1 MRRSVLPFF
10 PVSLFGSVL
19 LSVATGSVRVP
30 FESVLGAL
38 FGFRAEGLAATV
50 IDLRLV
56 RTVAALVS
64 GASLGAAGAV
74 LQSLFRNP
82 LADPFVL
89 GISSG
94 SSLAIAATL
103 IAGTGL
109 GLIGAYDPQALFV
122 AGALGA
128 MAVSLAVVALSSV
141 LRSNLGLVLVG
152 VMLGYLASGLTTLL
166 VVTSDVERVR
176 AFTFWTLGTF
186 SASKWSVVNSVL
198 PIAFGSLLA
207 SLLVAKPLNAL
218 LFGEDA
224 AATMGASVRASRVG
238 AIAVAASLVSCSVV
252 ISGPV
257 GFVGL
262 AAPHAVRILLK
273 TEDNRL
279 TVPLSALVGAELAV
293 LSDIAARTLMS
304 PLELPVTAVT
314 SLFGAPIVLAL
325 VVRRWG
331 FR

>member
-1 MRRSVLPFF
+1 MRRYVLPVL
-10 PVSLFGSVL
+10 PASLLGSVL
-19 LSVATGSVRVP
+19 LSAATGSVKVP
-30 FESVLGAL
+30 LESVIGGLL
-38 FGFRAEGLAATV
+38 GFRAEGLAATV

-56 RTVAALVS
+56 RTVAALAS
-64 GASLGAAGAV
+64 GASLGAAGAI

-109 GLIGAYDPQALFV
+109 GLISSYDPQALYV

-128 MAVSLAVVALSSV
+128 LAVSLAVVALSSL
-141 LRSNLGLVLVG
+141 LRSVLGLVLVG
-152 VMLGYLASGLTTLL
+152 VMLGYLASALTTLL
-166 VVTSDVERVR
+166 VITSDVERMR

-186 SASKWSVVNSVL
+186 SASKWSVVSSVL
-198 PIAFGSLLA
+198 PIAIGSLLV

-218 LFGEDA
+218 LFGEETA
-224 AATMGASVRASRVG
+224 ASMGASVRASRVV
-238 AIAVAASLVSCSVV
+238 AVAVAASLVSCSVV
-252 ISGPV
+252 VSGPI
-257 GFVGL
+257 GFIGL
-262 AAPHAVRILLK
+262 AAPHAVRLLLR

-279 TVPLSALVGAELAV
+279 IVPLSALVGAELAV
-293 LSDIAARTLMS
+293 LSDVAARTLMS

-314 SLFGAPIVLAL
+314 SLFGAPTVLVL
-325 VVRRWG
+325 VMRRWG
-331 FR
+331 IR

>member
-1 MRRSVLPFF
+1 
-10 PVSLFGSVL
+10 
-19 LSVATGSVRVP
+19 VATGSVRVP

-109 GLIGAYDPQALFV
+109 GLIGAYDPQALYV

-128 MAVSLAVVALSSV
+128 LAVSLAVVALSSV

-198 PIAFGSLLA
+198 PIAVGSLLA

-224 AATMGASVRASRVG
+224 AATTGASVRASRVG
-238 AIAVAASLVSCSVV
+238 AVAVAASLVSCSVV

>member
-1 MRRSVLPFF
+1 MRRSVLPFL

-19 LSVATGSVRVP
+19 LSAATGSVRVP

-38 FGFRAEGLAATV
+38 FGFRAEGLVATV

-128 MAVSLAVVALSSV
+128 LAVSLAVVALSSV

>member
-1 MRRSVLPFF
+1 
-10 PVSLFGSVL
+10 
-19 LSVATGSVRVP
+19 
-30 FESVLGAL
+30 
-38 FGFRAEGLAATV
+38 
-50 IDLRLV
+50 
-56 RTVAALVS
+56 
-64 GASLGAAGAV
+64 
-74 LQSLFRNP
+74 
-82 LADPFVL
+82 
-89 GISSG
+89 
-94 SSLAIAATL
+94 
-103 IAGTGL
+103 
-109 GLIGAYDPQALFV
+109 
-122 AGALGA
+122 
-128 MAVSLAVVALSSV
+128 
-141 LRSNLGLVLVG
+141 
-152 VMLGYLASGLTTLL
+152 MLGYLASGLTTLL
-166 VVTSDVERVR
+166 VVTSDVERIR

-198 PIAFGSLLA
+198 PIAVGSLLA

-224 AATMGASVRASRVG
+224 AATMGASVRSSRVG

-314 SLFGAPIVLAL
+314 SLFGAPVVLVL

>member
-1 MRRSVLPFF
+1 MRRSVLPFL

-19 LSVATGSVRVP
+19 LSAATGSVRVP

-56 RTVAALVS
+56 RTLAALVS

-109 GLIGAYDPQALFV
+109 GLISAYDPQALYV

-128 MAVSLAVVALSSV
+128 LAVSLAVVALSSV

-166 VVTSDVERVR
+166 VVTSDVERIR

>member
-1 MRRSVLPFF
+1 MRRSVLPLL

-19 LSVATGSVRVP
+19 LSAVTGSVKVP

-74 LQSLFRNP
+74 LQSFFRNP

-109 GLIGAYDPQALFV
+109 GLIGAYDPQALYV

-128 MAVSLAVVALSSV
+128 LAVSLAVVALSSV

-166 VVTSDVERVR
+166 VVTSDVERIR

>member
-1 MRRSVLPFF
+1 MRRSVLPFL

-19 LSVATGSVRVP
+19 LSAATGSVRVP

-109 GLIGAYDPQALFV
+109 GLIGAYDPQALYV

-128 MAVSLAVVALSSV
+128 LAVSLAVVALSSV

>member
-1 MRRSVLPFF
+1 MRRSVLPFL
-10 PVSLFGSVL
+10 PVSLFGSIL
-19 LSVATGSVRVP
+19 LSAATGSVRVP

-109 GLIGAYDPQALFV
+109 GLISAYDPQALYV

-128 MAVSLAVVALSSV
+128 LAVSLAVVALSSV

>member
-1 MRRSVLPFF
+1 MSLLPVI
-10 PVSLFGSVL
+10 PLSLFGSVL
-19 LSVATGSVRVP
+19 LSVATGSVMVP
-30 FESVLGAL
+30 FESVIAGLL
-38 FGFRAEGLAATV
+38 GFRAEGVAATV

-56 RTVAALVS
+56 RTLAALVS

-109 GLIGAYDPQALFV
+109 GLVSSYDPQALYV

-128 MAVSLAVVALSSV
+128 LAVSLAVVALSSF

-152 VMLGYLASGLTTLL
+152 VMLGYLSSALTTLL

-186 SASKWSVVNSVL
+186 SASKWSVVNTVL
-198 PIAFGSLLA
+198 PIAVGSLLA

-218 LFGEDA
+218 LFGEETA
-224 AATMGASVRASRVG
+224 ASMGSSVRASRVSAV
-238 AIAVAASLVSCSVV
+238 AIASSLVSCSVV
-252 ISGPV
+252 ISGPI
-257 GFVGL
+257 GFIGL
-262 AAPHAVRILLK
+262 ASPHAVKLLVRS
-273 TEDNRL
+273 EDNRL
-279 TVPLSALVGAELAV
+279 VVPLSALVGAELAV
-293 LSDIAARTLMS
+293 LSDVAARTLMQ

-314 SLFGAPIVLAL
+314 SLFGAPSVLVL
-325 VVRRWG
+325 VLRRWG
-331 FR
+331 IR

>member
-1 MRRSVLPFF
+1 L

-19 LSVATGSVRVP
+19 LSAATGSVRIP

-109 GLIGAYDPQALFV
+109 GLIGAYDPQALYV

-128 MAVSLAVVALSSV
+128 LAVSLAVVALSSV

-198 PIAFGSLLA
+198 PIAVGSLLA

>member
-1 MRRSVLPFF
+1 
-10 PVSLFGSVL
+10 
-19 LSVATGSVRVP
+19 
-30 FESVLGAL
+30 VLGAL
-38 FGFRAEGLAATV
+38 FGFRVEGLAATV

-128 MAVSLAVVALSSV
+128 LAVSLAVVALSSV

-198 PIAFGSLLA
+198 PIAVGSLLA

-262 AAPHAVRILLK
+262 AAPHAVRLLLK

-331 FR
+331 LR

>member
-1 MRRSVLPFF
+1 MRRSVLPLL

-19 LSVATGSVRVP
+19 LSAAIGSVRVP

-109 GLIGAYDPQALFV
+109 GLISSYDPQALYV

-128 MAVSLAVVALSSV
+128 MAVSMAVVALSSV

-166 VVTSDVERVR
+166 VVTSDVERIR

-224 AATMGASVRASRVG
+224 AASMGASVRSSRIG

-262 AAPHAVRILLK
+262 AAPHAVRLLLK

-279 TVPLSALVGAELAV
+279 TLPLSALVGAELAV

-314 SLFGAPIVLAL
+314 SLFGAPIVLVL
-325 VVRRWG
+325 VMRRWG
-331 FR
+331 LR

>member
-1 MRRSVLPFF
+1 
-10 PVSLFGSVL
+10 
-19 LSVATGSVRVP
+19 
-30 FESVLGAL
+30 VLGAL
-38 FGFRAEGLAATV
+38 FGFKVEGLAATV

-56 RTVAALVS
+56 RTLAALVS

-109 GLIGAYDPQALFV
+109 GLIGAYDPQALYV

-128 MAVSLAVVALSSV
+128 LAVSLAVVALSSV

-166 VVTSDVERVR
+166 VVTSDVERIR

-314 SLFGAPIVLAL
+314 SLFGAPIVLVL

>member
-1 MRRSVLPFF
+1 
-10 PVSLFGSVL
+10 
-19 LSVATGSVRVP
+19 VRVP

-56 RTVAALVS
+56 RTLAALVS

-109 GLIGAYDPQALFV
+109 GLISAYDPQALYV

-128 MAVSLAVVALSSV
+128 LAVSLAVVALSSV

-166 VVTSDVERVR
+166 VVTSDVERIR

-224 AATMGASVRASRVG
+224 AATMGASVRSSRVG

>member
-1 MRRSVLPFF
+1 MRRSVLPFL

-19 LSVATGSVRVP
+19 LSAATGSVRVP

-109 GLIGAYDPQALFV
+109 GLIGAYDPQALYV

-128 MAVSLAVVALSSV
+128 LAVSLAVVALSSV

-166 VVTSDVERVR
+166 VVTSDVERIR

-314 SLFGAPIVLAL
+314 SLFGAPVVLAL

>member
-1 MRRSVLPFF
+1 MRRSVLPFL
-10 PVSLFGSVL
+10 PVSLFGSIL
-19 LSVATGSVRVP
+19 LSAATGSVRVP

-56 RTVAALVS
+56 RTLAALVS

-109 GLIGAYDPQALFV
+109 GLISAYDPQALYV

-128 MAVSLAVVALSSV
+128 LAVSLAVVALSSV

-166 VVTSDVERVR
+166 VVTSDVERIR

-224 AATMGASVRASRVG
+224 AATMGVSVRASRVG
-238 AIAVAASLVSCSVV
+238 AVAVAASLVSCSVV

-262 AAPHAVRILLK
+262 AAPHTVRILLK

>member
-109 GLIGAYDPQALFV
+109 GLIGAYDPQALYV

-128 MAVSLAVVALSSV
+128 LAVSLAVVALSSV

-198 PIAFGSLLA
+198 PIAVGSLLA

-262 AAPHAVRILLK
+262 AAPHAVRLLLK

>member
-1 MRRSVLPFF
+1 M
-10 PVSLFGSVL
+10 
-19 LSVATGSVRVP
+19 ATGSVRVP

-109 GLIGAYDPQALFV
+109 GLIGAYDPQALYV

-128 MAVSLAVVALSSV
+128 LAVSLAVVALSSV

-198 PIAFGSLLA
+198 PMAFGSLLA

-224 AATMGASVRASRVG
+224 AATMGASVRSSRVG

-262 AAPHAVRILLK
+262 AAPHAVRLLLK

>member
-1 MRRSVLPFF
+1 
-10 PVSLFGSVL
+10 
-19 LSVATGSVRVP
+19 VRVP
-30 FESVLGAL
+30 LESVLGAL
-38 FGFRAEGLAATV
+38 FGFRVEGLAATV

-109 GLIGAYDPQALFV
+109 GLISAYDPQALYV

-128 MAVSLAVVALSSV
+128 LAVSLAVVALSSV

-166 VVTSDVERVR
+166 VVTSDVERIR

-198 PIAFGSLLA
+198 PIAVGSLLA

-314 SLFGAPIVLAL
+314 SLFGAPIVLVL

>member
-109 GLIGAYDPQALFV
+109 GLISAYDPQALYV

-128 MAVSLAVVALSSV
+128 LAVSLAVVALSSV

-198 PIAFGSLLA
+198 PIAVGSLLA

-238 AIAVAASLVSCSVV
+238 AVAVAASLVSCSVV

>member
-1 MRRSVLPFF
+1 MRRSVLPFL

-19 LSVATGSVRVP
+19 LSAATGSVRVP

-56 RTVAALVS
+56 RTLAALVS

-109 GLIGAYDPQALFV
+109 GLISSYDPQALYV

-128 MAVSLAVVALSSV
+128 LAVSLAVVALSSV

-198 PIAFGSLLA
+198 PIAVGSLLA

-314 SLFGAPIVLAL
+314 SLFGAPIVLML

>member
-1 MRRSVLPFF
+1 V
-10 PVSLFGSVL
+10 
-19 LSVATGSVRVP
+19 TGTVRVP

-56 RTVAALVS
+56 RTLAALVS

-74 LQSLFRNP
+74 LQSHFRNP

-109 GLIGAYDPQALFV
+109 GLISAYDPQALYV

-128 MAVSLAVVALSSV
+128 LAVSLAVVALSSV

-166 VVTSDVERVR
+166 VVTSDVERIR

-224 AATMGASVRASRVG
+224 AATMGASVRSSRVG

-279 TVPLSALVGAELAV
+279 TAPLSALVGAELAV
-293 LSDIAARTLMS
+293 LSDIAARTLRS

-314 SLFGAPIVLAL
+314 SLFGAPIVLVL

>member
-1 MRRSVLPFF
+1 V
-10 PVSLFGSVL
+10 
-19 LSVATGSVRVP
+19 TGSVRVP

-56 RTVAALVS
+56 RTLAALVS

-109 GLIGAYDPQALFV
+109 GLISAYDPQALYV

-128 MAVSLAVVALSSV
+128 LAVSLAVVALSSV

-166 VVTSDVERVR
+166 VVTSDVERIR

-224 AATMGASVRASRVG
+224 AATMGASVRSSRVG

-279 TVPLSALVGAELAV
+279 TAPLSALVGAELAV

-314 SLFGAPIVLAL
+314 SLFGAPIVLVL

>member
-1 MRRSVLPFF
+1 
-10 PVSLFGSVL
+10 
-19 LSVATGSVRVP
+19 VRVP

-38 FGFRAEGLAATV
+38 FGFRAEGLAATI

-109 GLIGAYDPQALFV
+109 GLIGAYDPQALYV

-128 MAVSLAVVALSSV
+128 LAVSLAVVALSSV

-198 PIAFGSLLA
+198 PIAVGSLLA

-238 AIAVAASLVSCSVV
+238 AVAVAASLVSCSVV

>member
-109 GLIGAYDPQALFV
+109 GLIGAYDPQALYV

-262 AAPHAVRILLK
+262 AAPHAVRLLLK

-314 SLFGAPIVLAL
+314 SLFGAPVVLAL

>member
-1 MRRSVLPFF
+1 MRRSVLPFL
-10 PVSLFGSVL
+10 PVSLLGSIL
-19 LSVATGSVRVP
+19 LSAAIGSVRVP

-56 RTVAALVS
+56 RTLAALVS

-109 GLIGAYDPQALFV
+109 GLISSYDPQALYV

-128 MAVSLAVVALSSV
+128 LAVSLAVVALSSV

-279 TVPLSALVGAELAV
+279 TVPLSALMGAELAV

-314 SLFGAPIVLAL
+314 SLFGAPVVLAL

>member
-1 MRRSVLPFF
+1 MRRSVLPFL
-10 PVSLFGSVL
+10 PVSLFGSIL
-19 LSVATGSVRVP
+19 LSAATGSVRVP

-56 RTVAALVS
+56 RTLAALVS

-109 GLIGAYDPQALFV
+109 GLISAYDPQALYV

-128 MAVSLAVVALSSV
+128 LAVSLAVVALSSV

-166 VVTSDVERVR
+166 VVTSDVERIR

>member
-1 MRRSVLPFF
+1 MRRSVIPFL
-10 PVSLFGSVL
+10 PVSLFGSIL
-19 LSVATGSVRVP
+19 LSAATGSVRVP

-38 FGFRAEGLAATV
+38 FGFRADGLAATV

-109 GLIGAYDPQALFV
+109 GLIGAYDPQALYV

-128 MAVSLAVVALSSV
+128 LAVSLAVVALSSV

-166 VVTSDVERVR
+166 VVTSDVERIR

>member
-1 MRRSVLPFF
+1 MRRSVLPFL
-10 PVSLFGSVL
+10 PVSLFGSIL
-19 LSVATGSVRVP
+19 LSAATGSVRVP

-109 GLIGAYDPQALFV
+109 GLISAYDPQALYV

-128 MAVSLAVVALSSV
+128 LAVSLAAVALSSV

-166 VVTSDVERVR
+166 VVTSDVERIR

-314 SLFGAPIVLAL
+314 SLFGAPVVLAL

>member
-1 MRRSVLPFF
+1 MRRSVLPFL
-10 PVSLFGSVL
+10 PVSLFGSIL
-19 LSVATGSVRVP
+19 LSAATGSVRVP
-30 FESVLGAL
+30 FESVLGVL

-109 GLIGAYDPQALFV
+109 GLISAYDPQALYV

-128 MAVSLAVVALSSV
+128 LAVSLAVVALSSV

-224 AATMGASVRASRVG
+224 AATMGASVRSSRVG
-238 AIAVAASLVSCSVV
+238 AVAVSASLVSCSVV

>member
-1 MRRSVLPFF
+1 MRRSVLPFL

-19 LSVATGSVRVP
+19 LSAATGSVRVP
-30 FESVLGAL
+30 FESVIGAL
-38 FGFRAEGLAATV
+38 LGFRVEGLAATV

-56 RTVAALVS
+56 RTLAALVS

-109 GLIGAYDPQALFV
+109 GLISSYDPQALYV

-128 MAVSLAVVALSSV
+128 LAVSLAVVALSSV

-166 VVTSDVERVR
+166 VVTSDVERIR
-176 AFTFWTLGTF
+176 AFTFWTFGTF

-238 AIAVAASLVSCSVV
+238 AVAVAASLVSCSVV

-262 AAPHAVRILLK
+262 AAPHAVRLLLK

-314 SLFGAPIVLAL
+314 SLFGAPIVLVL
-325 VVRRWG
+325 VMRRWG
-331 FR
+331 LR

>member
-1 MRRSVLPFF
+1 MRRSVIPFL
-10 PVSLFGSVL
+10 PVSLFGSIL
-19 LSVATGSVRVP
+19 LSAATGSVRVP

-38 FGFRAEGLAATV
+38 FGFRADGLAATV

-109 GLIGAYDPQALFV
+109 GLIGAYDPQALYV

-128 MAVSLAVVALSSV
+128 LAVSLAVVALSSV

-166 VVTSDVERVR
+166 VVTSDVERIR

-314 SLFGAPIVLAL
+314 SLFGAPVVLAL

>member
-1 MRRSVLPFF
+1 MRRSVLPFL

-19 LSVATGSVRVP
+19 LSAVTGSVRVP

-38 FGFRAEGLAATV
+38 FGFRVEGLAATV

-103 IAGTGL
+103 ITGTGL
-109 GLIGAYDPQALFV
+109 GLISAYDPQALYV

-128 MAVSLAVVALSSV
+128 LAVSLAVVALSSV

-198 PIAFGSLLA
+198 PIAVGSLLA

-224 AATMGASVRASRVG
+224 AATMGASVRSSRVG

-314 SLFGAPIVLAL
+314 SLFGAPVVLVL

>member
-1 MRRSVLPFF
+1 MRRSVLPFL

-19 LSVATGSVRVP
+19 LSAATGSVRVP
-30 FESVLGAL
+30 FESVIGAL
-38 FGFRAEGLAATV
+38 LGFRVEGLAATV

-56 RTVAALVS
+56 RTLAALVS

-109 GLIGAYDPQALFV
+109 GLISAYDPQALYV

-128 MAVSLAVVALSSV
+128 LAVSLAVVALSSV

-224 AATMGASVRASRVG
+224 AATMGASVRSSRVG

>member
-1 MRRSVLPFF
+1 MRRSVLPFL
-10 PVSLFGSVL
+10 PVSLFGSIL
-19 LSVATGSVRVP
+19 LSAVTGSVRVP
-30 FESVLGAL
+30 FESIAGAF
-38 FGFRAEGLAATV
+38 FGFRAEGLVATV

-64 GASLGAAGAV
+64 GASLGVAGAV

-94 SSLAIAATL
+94 SSLVIAATL

-109 GLIGAYDPQALFV
+109 GLISSYDPQALYV

-128 MAVSLAVVALSSV
+128 LAVSLAVIALSSF

-262 AAPHAVRILLK
+262 AAPHAVRLLLK

-293 LSDIAARTLMS
+293 LSDIAARTLMP

-331 FR
+331 IR

>member
-1 MRRSVLPFF
+1 M
-10 PVSLFGSVL
+10 
-19 LSVATGSVRVP
+19 RVP

-109 GLIGAYDPQALFV
+109 GLIGAYDPQALYV

-128 MAVSLAVVALSSV
+128 LAVSLAVVALSSV

-166 VVTSDVERVR
+166 VVTSDVERIR

-224 AATMGASVRASRVG
+224 AATMGASVRSSRVG

-314 SLFGAPIVLAL
+314 SLFGAPVVLAL